1 MERWLARLAQFVFR
15 RRVLVLVASA
25 LVVLAA
31 AMTIARGGR
40 LSSGDTEG
48 LESERAKRVLEQEL
62 GVAGDASFTVLL
74 SPRPGLAES
83 ERIPALSEALAPL
96 REDPRVR
103 SVLAPDALP
112 PAIASKMISPG
123 GDALAVVT
131 MRDGFREAAAQYPE
145 LKRQVRDDRYEARF
159 TGNLAFRHD
168 LDEVLERDLLRA
180 ELVSLPLAVLVLLLV
195 FRSAVAAVLPVCVGG
210 LAVATGIAGIVALSR
225 VTDVAVY
232 AINIASLIGLGVA
245 IDYSLFLVSRYRDEL
260 ARGAST
266 EDAIVRATQT
276 AGKAVAF
283 AGLAVGIGL
292 GSLLFFRGSFLA
304 TMGLAAAIVVALAV
318 VFALTTLPALLAVI
332 GPKIDAWRVPLPE
345 LGSPG
350 TWHRIARFVMRR
362 PIAILVPT
370 LAVLVLLG
378 TPFVRLRMAA
388 ADVSTLP
395 RGVEARETYEAI
407 RARFPEQTRTRIDV
421 IARFPTAPAITPS
434 RIGALHDLSRR
445 LGAIPGVVGVE
456 SIVDLDP
463 HSPPASKE
471 QVQALWSMPPEQ
483 LPPEARFLA
492 ASTVGRDLVTLS
504 VLTDAKPAS
513 DEARAIVRAIREQRG
528 VADGTL
534 AVTGATAHDVDVT
547 EFILGRAPWAVAF
560 VIAMTIVTLY
570 LLLRSVV
577 LPLKAVVMN
586 FLSITASFGALVWIF
601 QEGHLA
607 GVLGFEPRPL
617 DPTLPVLLFCA
628 LFGLSMDYEVLMLSR
643 MKEEHDRT
651 GDNAHAVAEGL
662 EKTGRLVTS
671 AAAIMVTVFAAFSV
685 ASVVVVK
692 AMGVAMAIAVALDAT
707 VVRILI
713 VPSTMRLF
721 GELNW
726 WAPRLS
732 RRGVVSRAPLL
743 RGSRT
748 SSVSRTSAEHG

>member
-1 MERWLARLAQFVFR
+1 MERSLAALARLVCR
-15 RRVLVLVASA
+15 RRVLVLIASA
-25 LVVLAA
+25 LFVLAA
-31 AMTIARGGR
+31 ALTIARGGK
-40 LSSGDTEG
+40 LSAGETEG
-48 LESERAKRVLEQEL
+48 LESERAQRALEQEL
-62 GVAGDASFTVLL
+62 GVAGDASFTILL
-74 SPRPGLAES
+74 TPRPGLGQAELL
-83 ERIPALSEALAPL
+83 PALAEALAPL
-96 REDPRVR
+96 RADPRVR
-103 SVLAPDALP
+103 AVLAPDARP
-112 PAIASKMISPG
+112 PASGARMISPR

-131 MRDGFREAAAQYPE
+131 LRDAFREAAAQYPE
-145 LKRQVRDDRYEARF
+145 LRSKVRQERLQARF

-195 FRSAVAAVLPVCVGG
+195 FRSVVAAILPVCVGG
-210 LAVATGIAGIVALSR
+210 LAVGTGIAGIMALSR

-260 ARGAST
+260 ARGAGT
-266 EDAIVRATQT
+266 EDAIVAATRT

-304 TMGLAAAIVVALAV
+304 TMGIAAAIVVTLAV
-318 VFALTTLPALLAVI
+318 VFALTTLPALLAVL
-332 GPKIDAWRVPLPE
+332 GRRIDAWRVPLPQ
-345 LGSPG
+345 LGSEG
-350 TWHRIARFVMRR
+350 TWHRIALFVMRR
-362 PIAILVPT
+362 PVAILVPT
-370 LAVLVLLG
+370 LAGLVLLG

-395 RGVEARETYEAI
+395 RGVEAREVYEDI
-407 RARFPEQTRTRIDV
+407 RRLFPEQTRTRIDV
-421 IARFPTAPAITPS
+421 VVRFPSAPALTPVRVS
-434 RIGALHDLSRR
+434 ALHDLTHA
-445 LGAIPGVVGVE
+445 LGTIPGVVGIEGV
-456 SIVDLDP
+456 VDPRLP
-463 HSPPASKE
+463 KE
-471 QVQALWSMPPEQ
+471 HAQALWSLPPEQ

-492 ASTVGRDLVTLS
+492 ASTVGRDLVKLT
-504 VLTDAKPAS
+504 VLTDAKPTS
-513 DEARAIVRAIREQRG
+513 DDARSIVRAIRDDRG
-528 VADGTL
+528 VADGAL
-534 AVTGATAHDVDVT
+534 SVTGATAHDVDVT
-547 EFILGRAPWAVAF
+547 EFILSRAPWAVAF
-560 VIAMTIVTLY
+560 VIAMTLVVLWI
-570 LLLRSVV
+570 LLRSVV
-577 LPLKAVVMN
+577 LPIKAVVMN

-607 GVLGFEPRPL
+607 TVLDFEPGPL

-651 GDNAHAVAEGL
+651 GDNTHAVAEGL
-662 EKTGRLVTS
+662 ERTGRLVTS

-726 WAPRLS
+726 WTPRIPRGGPPVIGAPRPS
-732 RRGVVSRAPLL
+732 
-743 RGSRT
+743 T
-748 SSVSRTSAEHG
+748 SSTGDRW

>member
-1 MERWLARLAQFVFR
+1 MERLLEALARFVIAR
-15 RRVLVLVASA
+15 RIIVLVTSA
-25 LVVLAA
+25 LVVVVAA
-31 AMTIARGGR
+31 LTIVRGGH
-40 LSSGDTEG
+40 LSAGATEG
-48 LESERAKRVLEQEL
+48 LESERAKRVLEEQL

-74 SPRPGLAES
+74 TPRPGIGES
-83 ERIPALSEALAPL
+83 ERLPALAETLAPL
-96 REDPRVR
+96 RRDPRVR
-103 SVLAPDALP
+103 SVLAPDVLP
-112 PAIASKMISPG
+112 PGIARNLISAN

-131 MRDGFREAAAQYPE
+131 LREGFREASAHYPE
-145 LKRQVRDDRYEARF
+145 LRAKLSGDRFTARF
-159 TGNLAFRHD
+159 TGNLAFRDD
-168 LDEVLERDLLRA
+168 LDRVLEHDLLRA

-210 LAVATGIAGIVALSR
+210 LAVATGIAAIVALSR

-260 ARGAST
+260 SRGAST
-266 EDAIVRATQT
+266 EDALVVATQT

-318 VFALTTLPALLAVI
+318 VFALTTLPALLAVL
-332 GPKIDAWRVPLPE
+332 GRRIDAGRVRLPE
-345 LGSPG
+345 LGSAG
-350 TWHRIARFVMRR
+350 TWHRIAHFVMRR
-362 PIAILVPT
+362 PIAILIPT
-370 LAVLVLLG
+370 LALLLLLG
-378 TPFVRLRMAA
+378 APFVRLRMAA

-395 RGVEARETYEAI
+395 RGVEARETYEEI
-407 RARFPEQTRTRIDV
+407 RRLFPEQTRTRIV
-421 IARFPTAPAITPS
+421 AVAQFPSAPALTPQRVS
-434 RIGALHDLSRR
+434 ALHDLSRR
-445 LGAIPGVVGVE
+445 LAKIPGVASVE

-463 HSPPASKE
+463 RMPRE
-471 QVQALWSMPPEQ
+471 QVAALWSMPLDR
-483 LPPEARFLA
+483 LPAEAQFLA

-513 DEARAIVRAIREQRG
+513 EEARSIVRAIRAERS

-534 AVTGATAHDVDVT
+534 DVTGATAHDVDVT
-547 EFILGRAPWAVAF
+547 QFILSRAPWAVAF
-560 VIAMTIVTLY
+560 VIAMTLAVLFV
-570 LLLRSVV
+570 LLRSVV

-607 GVLGFEPRPL
+607 SALRFEAGPL

-643 MKEEHDRT
+643 MKEEHDLT

-671 AAAIMVTVFAAFSV
+671 AAAIMVTVFAAFAV

-692 AMGVAMAIAVALDAT
+692 AMGVAMAVAVALDAT
-707 VVRILI
+707 VVRVLI
-713 VPSTMRLF
+713 VPATMRLF

-726 WAPRLS
+726 WAPRIS
-732 RRGVVSRAPLL
+732 PPSVTTQPPIFRP
-743 RGSRT
+743 
-748 SSVSRTSAEHG
+748 SSASGDRW

>member
-1 MERWLARLAQFVFR
+1 MERWLAALARFVLR
-15 RRVLVLVASA
+15 RRVAVLITSA
-25 LVVLAA
+25 LVVVAA
-31 AMTIARGGR
+31 VFTIARGGH
-40 LSSGDTEG
+40 LSAGATEG
-48 LESERAKRVLEQEL
+48 LESERAKRLLEQEL
-62 GVAGDASFTVLL
+62 GVAGDASFTILL
-74 SPRPGLAES
+74 TPRAGLGEA
-83 ERIPALSEALAPL
+83 ERIPALGEALAPL
-96 REDPRVR
+96 RSDPRVR

-112 PAIASKMISPG
+112 PAIARSLISQG
-123 GDALAVVT
+123 GDVIAVVT
-131 MRDGFREAAAQYPE
+131 LRDEFRAAAAQYPE
-145 LKRQVRDDRYEARF
+145 LKNKVRSDRFDARF
-159 TGNLAFRHD
+159 TGNLAFRDD
-168 LDEVLERDLLRA
+168 LDQVLEHDLLRA

-195 FRSAVAAVLPVCVGG
+195 FRSGVAAILPVCVGG
-210 LAVATGIAGIVALSR
+210 LAVATGIAAITALSR

-260 ARGAST
+260 SRGAST
-266 EDAIVRATQT
+266 EEAIVLAART

-318 VFALTTLPALLAVI
+318 VFALTTLPALLAVL
-332 GPKIDAWRVPLPE
+332 GPKIDAWRVRLPE
-345 LGSPG
+345 LGSEG
-350 TWHRIARFVMRR
+350 TWHRIAWFVMRR
-362 PIAILVPT
+362 PIAILIPT

-395 RGVEARETYEAI
+395 RGVEARETYEEI
-407 RARFPEQTRTRIDV
+407 RRLFPEQTRTRIV
-421 IARFPTAPAITPS
+421 AVARFPTAPPLAPERVS
-434 RIGALHDLSRR
+434 ALYDLSRR
-445 LGAIPGVVGVE
+445 LAKIPGVAAVE

-463 HSPPASKE
+463 RMPRE
-471 QVQALWSMPPEQ
+471 QVLGLWSMPPDR
-483 LPPEARFLA
+483 LPLEAKFLA
-492 ASTVGRDLVTLS
+492 ASTVGRDLVTVS

-513 DEARAIVRAIREQRG
+513 EQARAIVRAMREQRR
-528 VADGTL
+528 VADGTIE
-534 AVTGATAHDVDVT
+534 VTGATAHDVDVT
-547 EFILGRAPWAVAF
+547 AFILARAPWAIGF
-560 VIAMTIVTLY
+560 SIAMTLVVLFV
-570 LLLRSVV
+570 LLRSIV

-607 GVLGFEPRPL
+607 RLLKFEAGPL

-643 MKEEHDRT
+643 MKEEHDR
-651 GDNAHAVAEGL
+651 GADNEHAVAEGL

-671 AAAIMVTVFAAFSV
+671 AAAIMVTVFAAFAV

-713 VPSTMRLF
+713 VPATMRLF

-732 RRGVVSRAPLL
+732 RRSVLTRPPVL
-743 RGSRT
+743 RQ
-748 SSVSRTSAEHG
+748 SSASGDQW